1 MMDNVREKL
10 VELLREVQ
18 YLGGLEEKLAD
29 HMIGNGVTVQE
40 WIPVSEPPKEWR
52 RENGDMINYLI
63 CIPEYGVGIGNF
75 GEPVNTWLCVG
86 VPCKPTHW
94 AQLPLPPEVPQ

>member
-1 MMDNVREKL
+1 M
-10 VELLREVQ
+10 
-18 YLGGLEEKLAD
+18 EEYIDRCARYAEEIAMLKVARAR
-29 HMIGNGVTVQE
+29 VE

-52 RENGDMINYLI
+52 RESGDMINYLI
-63 CIPEYGVGIGNF
+63 CIPEYGVDIGNF